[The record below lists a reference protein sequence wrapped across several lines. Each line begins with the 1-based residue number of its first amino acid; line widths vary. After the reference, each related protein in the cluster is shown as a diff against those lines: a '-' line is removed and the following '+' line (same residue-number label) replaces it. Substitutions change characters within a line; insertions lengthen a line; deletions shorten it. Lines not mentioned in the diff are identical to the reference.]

1 MSLKVERT
9 SLDTGIE
16 VLTLT
21 GSLTLGRDAQHFE
34 WTIEEMVKNQQNR
47 IIVDLSGVP
56 FVDSAGIGIL
66 VGCHGKTSSAG
77 GQLRLAGLAER
88 VLHVLKITKV
98 DSIVLID
105 ANVDESVRALNAVA

>member
-1 MSLKVERT
+1 MSLRVDRT

-16 VLTLT
+16 VLTLS

-47 IIVDLSGVP
+47 IIIDLTAVP
-56 FVDSAGIGIL
+56 FIDSAGIGIL
-66 VGCHGKTSSAG
+66 VGCHGKVSSSG

-88 VLHVLKITKV
+88 VLHVLRITKV
-98 DSIVLID
+98 DSIVLMD
-105 ANVDESVRALNAVA
+105 ANVAAAVRVLNAV